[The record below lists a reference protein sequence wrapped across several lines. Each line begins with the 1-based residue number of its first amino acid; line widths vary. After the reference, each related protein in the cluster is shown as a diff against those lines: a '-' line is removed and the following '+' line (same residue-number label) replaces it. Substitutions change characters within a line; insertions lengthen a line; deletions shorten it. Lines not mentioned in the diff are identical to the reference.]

1 MTTAV
6 ASLSASA
13 AVPLLIF
20 EDHRW
25 TQFLPLTLLRSV
37 FDLRVGAG
45 TLAWRVGNLRPESSG
60 DGLSSLRGAWCRP
73 GLQEIAARTTGLEVN
88 AALEGPTLLLNGRG
102 IWRSL
107 PGRGQSGSWIGI
119 AGADRQLACLFA
131 DAELAR
137 TLAPG
142 DFLEPDGS
150 DVRFAKLPRRDVSEC
165 VELVDW
171 PWNLVKKNQELLLTD
186 LGPAALSQPDESES
200 PPREGVYLLNRAGIR
215 IGRGTK
221 IFPANVIDADEGPV
235 WIGDRVKI
243 LPHCSIQG
251 PAYIGDDCV
260 LQAGTVLRGGATL
273 GPFCK
278 VGGEIEG
285 SVFAGYSNKQH
296 TGFLGHS
303 YVGSW
308 VNLGAG
314 SSNSDLKNTYG
325 TVRVPI
331 NGTEVETGEM
341 FVGATIGDHA
351 KIGINCAIPTGA
363 SIGFSSAV
371 NTVRSPKFVPNFQ
384 WLEDGRSV
392 LYEPERA
399 LNVAEKMMARRRIL
413 MSEAER
419 AAFLEAA
426 AVTRKMLNSRG

>member
-6 ASLSASA
+6 ASQPPAPS
-13 AVPLLIF
+13 LLIF
-20 EDHRW
+20 EDHLW
-25 TQFLPLTLLRSV
+25 TQFLPLTLLRPV
-37 FDLRVGAG
+37 FDLRVGVG
-45 TLAWRVGNLRPESSG
+45 TLARRVQNLRPEASG
-60 DGLSSLRGAWCRP
+60 GGRSSLTGAWCRP
-73 GLQEIAARTTGLEVN
+73 GLQEIAARATGLEVN
-88 AALEGPTLLLNGRG
+88 AALKGPALLLNGRG

-107 PGRGQSGSWIGI
+107 PDAGESGSWIGV
-119 AGADRQLACLFA
+119 AGAERQLACLFA

-137 TLAPG
+137 TLVPG
-142 DFLEPDGS
+142 DLLEPGS
-150 DVRFAKLPRRDVSEC
+150 SDRFAQLPRRDVSDC
-165 VELVDW
+165 VELLEW

-186 LGPAALSQPDESES
+186 LHAAALATPDEPEG
-200 PPREGVYLLNRAGIR
+200 PPGEGVYLLNRGGIR
-215 IGRGTK
+215 IGHGAK

-251 PAYIGDDCV
+251 PAYIGDDCL
-260 LQAGTVLRGGATL
+260 LQAGTVIRGGATL

-285 SVFAGYSNKQH
+285 SVFQGYSNKQH

-331 NGTEVETGEM
+331 NGMEVETGEM

-371 NTVRSPKFVPNFQ
+371 NTVRSPKFVPDFQ
-384 WLEDGRSV
+384 WLEDSRSV
-392 LYEPERA
+392 LYEPARA
-399 LNVAEKMMARRRIL
+399 LSVAEKMMSRRRIL
-413 MSEAER
+413 MSDAER

-426 AVTRKMLNSRG
+426 AVARQIQNSGA

>member
-1 MTTAV
+1 MTTV
-6 ASLSASA
+6 VGYQLA
-13 AVPLLIF
+13 AAPFLIF

-25 TQFLPLTLLRSV
+25 TQFLPLTLLRPV

-45 TLAWRVGNLRPESSG
+45 TLASRVQSLRPEASG
-60 DGLSSLRGAWCRP
+60 GGPSLLSGAWCRP
-73 GLQEIAARTTGLEVN
+73 GLKEVAARATGLKINETLTGL
-88 AALEGPTLLLNGRG
+88 ALLLNGRG

-107 PGRGQSGSWIGI
+107 PEPGGSGSWIGV
-119 AGADRQLACLFA
+119 AGPDRQLACLVA

-137 TLAPG
+137 TLAPA
-142 DFLEPDGS
+142 DFLEPSRS
-150 DVRFAKLPRRDVSEC
+150 DARFAGLPRRDVSDC
-165 VELVDW
+165 VELLDW
-171 PWNLVKKNQELLLTD
+171 PWNLVKKNQELLLSD
-186 LGPAALSQPDESES
+186 LRPEALSQQDDSES
-200 PPREGVYLLNRAGIR
+200 PPREGVYLLNRRGIR
-215 IGRGTK
+215 IGRGAK

-235 WIGDRVKI
+235 WIGERVKI

-251 PAYIGDDCV
+251 PACIGDDCV
-260 LQAGTVLRGGATL
+260 LQAGTVIRGGATL

-285 SVFAGYSNKQH
+285 SVFQGYSNKQH

-331 NGTEVETGEM
+331 GGTEVETGEM

-371 NTVRSPKFVPNFQ
+371 NTVRSPKFVPDFQ
-384 WLEDGRSV
+384 WLEDGRRV

-399 LNVAEKMMARRRIL
+399 LGVAERMMARRRIA

-426 AVTRKMLNSRG
+426 TIARQVLKSGG